1 MAMVEMQ
8 TNAALAE
15 SRRKMQARRR
25 LKNRIPLTLSM
36 ATMAFGLFW
45 LIWILMSTITRGI
58 DGMSL
63 ALFTEMTPPPNT
75 EGGGLANALAGS
87 GLLILWATV
96 FGTPLGIMAGIYL
109 AEYGRKSWLAEVIRF
124 INDILLSAPSIVV
137 GLFVYTIVVAQM
149 EHFSGWAGVIA
160 LALLQ
165 VPIVIRTTENMLKLV
180 PDSLREAAY
189 ALGTPKW
196 KMISAITLKASVSG
210 IMTGILLA
218 IARIAGETAPL
229 LLIGAPFQIKVWQ
242 ALLAIPS
249 GHVTTYSEIA
259 QAIGTP
265 KAVRAVGTA
274 VGRNPISWL
283 IPCHR
288 ALRKSGALGGYH
300 WGLRVKRAML
310 AYEAA
315 RQEA

>member
-1 MAMVEMQ
+1 MATIELQ
-8 TNAALAE
+8 TTAELAE
-15 SRRKMQARRR
+15 SRRKMQAKRRM
-25 LKNRIPLTLSM
+25 KNRIALALSM

-45 LIWILMSTITRGI
+45 LIWILMATITRGF

-75 EGGGLANALAGS
+75 AGGGLANALAGS

-96 FGTPLGIMAGIYL
+96 FGTPLGILAGIYL
-109 AEYGRKSWLAEVIRF
+109 AEYGRKSVLAEIIRF

-137 GLFVYTIVVAQM
+137 GLFVYTIV
-149 EHFSGWAGVIA
+149 
-160 LALLQ
+160 
-165 VPIVIRTTENMLKLV
+165 V

-229 LLIGAPFQIKVWQ
+229 LFTALSNQFWSTDMMQPIANLPVTIFKFAMSPFAEWQQLAWAGVLIITLCV
-242 ALLAIPS
+242 LLLNILA
-249 GHVTTYSEIA
+249 
-259 QAIGTP
+259 
-265 KAVRAVGTA
+265 
-274 VGRNPISWL
+274 
-283 IPCHR
+283 
-288 ALRKSGALGGYH
+288 
-300 WGLRVKRAML
+300 RVIFAKKKHG
-310 AYEAA
+310 
-315 RQEA
+315 

>member
-1 MAMVEMQ
+1 MA
-8 TNAALAE
+8 
-15 SRRKMQARRR
+15 
-25 LKNRIPLTLSM
+25 I
-36 ATMAFGLFW
+36 GLFW

-75 EGGGLANALAGS
+75 AGGGLANALAGS

-109 AEYGRKSWLAEVIRF
+109 AEYGRKSWIAEVIRF

-149 EHFSGWAGVIA
+149 EHFSGW
-160 LALLQ
+160 
-165 VPIVIRTTENMLKLV
+165 
-180 PDSLREAAY
+180 
-189 ALGTPKW
+189 

-229 LLIGAPFQIKVWQ
+229 LFTALSNQFWSTDMMQPIANLPVTIFKFAMSPFAEWQQLAWAGVLIITLCV
-242 ALLAIPS
+242 LLLNILA
-249 GHVTTYSEIA
+249 
-259 QAIGTP
+259 
-265 KAVRAVGTA
+265 
-274 VGRNPISWL
+274 
-283 IPCHR
+283 
-288 ALRKSGALGGYH
+288 
-300 WGLRVKRAML
+300 RVIFAKKKHG
-310 AYEAA
+310 
-315 RQEA
+315 